1 MSSLLLHGKDLVVWV
16 TAFFLVGSVLLLA
29 RIIYNVF
36 LHPLSHIPGPFWARA
51 TGFPS
56 WYYATTGRRH
66 IWLWKQFHIYG
77 DRIRPEPNTVLFLN
91 PGAHK
96 EIYGMK
102 SNVRRS
108 QFYTAFRRKKHE
120 TSTFNTIDVKE
131 HAWRR
136 KILNLA
142 FTEKSVAAACH
153 FIVEHVDRWHDLF
166 EEEKFNDNGWSS
178 PLDFTERLNALI
190 FDITG
195 DLCFGRSFD
204 VKEPGENPLK
214 AVPNLTTEYMAFYY
228 SLCRS
233 PFLSVMNWLKPRG
246 LDHLFDLIVPPTIK
260 QYNKFISDSVTQR
273 IAKQKEQ
280 QKKPEAERRQDIFHF
295 LFEARDPE
303 TNQLAL
309 DDSALLAESSLLVFA
324 GTDTTSVTLSCLFF
338 CLSGNPQ
345 ICDKL
350 VDEILGTFDSAD
362 KIVYGPKL
370 LACTYLNA
378 CIDETMRIAPAL
390 TCDLPREVLPG
401 GLVVQGEHYPPGTIV
416 GTVPW
421 ADTHNP
427 NVYGDA
433 EVFRPERW
441 IVNGTNQE
449 EVARLRS
456 HLRPFSSGPGVC
468 AGRNLALAELM
479 ITVARTLYRFHIRR
493 APGSTLG
500 GGHPGLGWGCTDE
513 NQFQVLDAF
522 VSLRQGPELQLKK
535 RDA

>member
-1 MSSLLLHGKDLVVWV
+1 M
-16 TAFFLVGSVLLLA
+16 TFLAS
-29 RIIYNVF
+29 IIYNVF

-56 WYYATTGRRH
+56 WYHAMTGRRH
-66 IWLWKQFHIYG
+66 IWLWKQFQIYG
-77 DRIRPEPNTVLFLN
+77 GRIRPEPNTVLFFN
-91 PGAHK
+91 PEAYK
-96 EIYGMK
+96 EIYSMK

-108 QFYTAFRRKKHE
+108 QFYTALRRKRHE
-120 TSTFNTIDVKE
+120 ISTFNTIDVKE

-153 FIVEHVDRWHDLF
+153 FIIEHVDRWHHLF
-166 EEEKFNDNGWSS
+166 EEQLNSNEWSS
-178 PLDFTERLNALI
+178 PLDFTEKFNALI

-214 AVPNLTTEYMAFYY
+214 AVPNLLADYMMFYY
-228 SLCRS
+228 PFCRS

-246 LDHLFDLIVPPTIK
+246 LDHFFDMISSPTIK
-260 QYNKFISDSVTQR
+260 QYNKFLYNSVMQR
-273 IAKQKEQ
+273 IAEQKEQ
-280 QKKPEAERRQDIFHF
+280 AKKPEAEKRQDIFHF

-309 DDSALLAESSLLVFA
+309 DENALLAESSLLIFA

-338 CLSGNPQ
+338 YLSGNQQ
-345 ICDKL
+345 IRDKL
-350 VDEILGTFDSAD
+350 VDEILEAFDSAD
-362 KIVYGPKL
+362 EIVYGPKL

-378 CIDETMRIAPAL
+378 CIDEAMRIGPAL

-401 GLVVQGEHYPPGTIV
+401 GLVVQGEYYPPGTIV

-427 NVYGDA
+427 DVYGDA

-441 IVNGTNQE
+441 IVNGANQE

-456 HLRPFSSGPGVC
+456 NLRPFSSGPGVC
-468 AGRNLALAELM
+468 PGRNLALAEIM
-479 ITVARTLYRFHIRR
+479 ITVARTLYRFQIRR

-513 NQFQVLDAF
+513 KQFQMLDAF
-522 VSLRQGPELQLKK
+522 VSFHQGPELQLKK
-535 RDA
+535 RAA